1 MRLKDQDI
9 LRLGRDYENMVR
21 EKDARIRDL
30 DHTINMNN
38 NKIGQIQSQLRMT
51 NQDKNKKDREL
62 DS

>member
-1 MRLKDQDI
+1 LKRIIGELEDQMRLKDQDV

-38 NKIGQIQSQLRMT
+38 NKIGQLES
-51 NQDKNKKDREL
+51 N
-62 DS
+62 SV

>member
-1 MRLKDQDI
+1 LKRIIGELEDQMRLKDQDV

-38 NKIGQIQSQLRMT
+38 NKIGQLESQLRMT
-51 NQDKNKKDREL
+51 N
-62 DS
+62 